1 MKRILITLSLIS
13 LTLVLSNNTYAQGC
27 DAPSSD
33 EGVQVFGYIQPE
45 LRTFF
50 YEEGQ
55 EEVSFAFRRA
65 RIGVMGNIPYDFS
78 YYVLLETS
86 QFMNPE
92 DRTGAFLLD
101 AFVSYTRFEYFKV
114 SLGQF
119 KYRFGN
125 ELSQPCNGL
134 YTINRSKSIDVLT
147 GGIGGGNRDL
157 GLMFL
162 GGNKS
167 TFLQYYAS
175 LTNGLGVH
183 SIENNLVDN
192 VALTG
197 RVVIQPI
204 EGLYLGGS
212 YRWSK
217 NPPVDATVLN
227 YDTRTRYG
235 FDAQYSFKNFTL
247 FGEYINGV
255 DEGSYPEGGGCGGTP
270 TIMQGFNNSEGY
282 YGMLVYRWNKFEPV
296 YKFEGYSR
304 AKGAEGSTSTTN
316 EMDVWHT
323 AGLNYYANDWVRLQ
337 LNYIYKTEDPNEIK
351 NDCLLF
357 QVQVKF

>member
-1 MKRILITLSLIS
+1 MKRILLILSMIS
-13 LTLVLSNNTYAQGC
+13 LTLVISNNSYAQGC
-27 DAPSSD
+27 DAPTSD
-33 EGVQVFGYIQPE
+33 EGIQVFGYIQPE

-50 YEEGQ
+50 YGEGK

-78 YYVLLETS
+78 YYVLIETS
-86 QFMNPE
+86 QFMNPDE
-92 DRTGAFLLD
+92 WNGAFLLD
-101 AFVSYTRFEYFKV
+101 AFVSYTRFEYFKL

-134 YTINRSKSIDVLT
+134 YTINRSYAVDNLT

-157 GLMFL
+157 GLMVL

-167 TFLQYYAS
+167 TLIQYYAS
-175 LTNGLGVH
+175 ITNGYGVFTT
-183 SIENNLVDN
+183 ENNLVDA

-197 RVVIQPI
+197 RVVLQPI
-204 EGLYLGGS
+204 KGLYIGGS
-212 YRWSK
+212 YRWMK
-217 NPPVDATVLN
+217 NPPIDPAAIV
-227 YDTRTRYG
+227 YDTKDRYG
-235 FDAQYSFKNFTL
+235 FDAQYSFKNFTV

-255 DEGSYPEGGGCGGTP
+255 DEGSYQEGGGCGGTP
-270 TIMQGFNNSEGY
+270 VTMQGYKNSKGY
-282 YGMLVYRWNKFEPV
+282 YGMLLYRWKKFEPV
-296 YKFEGYSR
+296 YKFEGYDR
-304 AKGAEGSTSTTN
+304 ATGQEGSTSTSD
-316 EMDVWHT
+316 EMDMWHT
-323 AGLNYYANDWVRLQ
+323 AGLNYYANDWVRFQ
-337 LNYIYKTEDPNEIK
+337 LNYIYKTEDPDEIK

>member
-1 MKRILITLSLIS
+1 MKRIIIILSLIS
-13 LTLVLSNNTYAQGC
+13 FGLVLSNNTYAQGC

-50 YEEGQ
+50 YEDP
-55 EEVSFAFRRA
+55 EVSFAFRRA

-86 QFMNPE
+86 QFMNPD

-101 AFVSYTRFEYFKV
+101 AFVSYTRFDYFKI

-134 YTINRSKSIDVLT
+134 YTINRSLSIDVLT

-157 GLMFL
+157 GVMFL

-167 TFLQYYAS
+167 SFVQYFAS
-175 LTNGLGVH
+175 ITNGTGVY
-183 SIENNLVDN
+183 STENNLLKT
-192 VALTG
+192 VAYTG
-197 RVVIQPI
+197 RVIIQPV

-212 YRWSK
+212 YRYMESP
-217 NPPVDATVLN
+217 NEDATVTKS
-227 YDTRTRYG
+227 DTKDRWG
-235 FDAQYSFKNFTL
+235 VDAQYSFKNFTF
-247 FGEYINGV
+247 FGEYINGA
-255 DEGSYPEGGGCGGTP
+255 DKGSIMTGGGCGGDAP
-270 TIMQGFNNSEGY
+270 ALVPGDQNSNGY
-282 YGMLVYRWNKFEPV
+282 YGMIVYRWKNFEPV
-296 YKFEGYSR
+296 YKFEGFER
-304 AKGAEGSTSTTN
+304 TETEN
-316 EMDVWHT
+316 DVVIGEPELDMWHT
-323 AGLNYYANDWVRLQ
+323 AGLNFYPNDWVRLQ
-337 LNYIYKTEDPNEIK
+337 LNYIYKTEDPTEIK
-351 NDCLLF
+351 NDCLLL

>member
-50 YEEGQ
+50 YEEP
-55 EEVSFAFRRA
+55 EVSFAFRRA

-101 AFVSYTRFEYFKV
+101 AYVSYTRFEYFKV

-119 KYRFGN
+119 KYRLGN

-134 YTINRSKSIDVLT
+134 YTINRSKSVDVLT
-147 GGIGGGNRDL
+147 GGIGGGNRDV
-157 GLMFL
+157 GMMIL
-162 GGNKS
+162 GGSKS

-175 LTNGLGVH
+175 ITNSLGVFAT
-183 SIENNLVDN
+183 ENNLVDN

-197 RVVIQPI
+197 RVVVQPI
-204 EGLYLGGS
+204 KGLYLGGS

-217 NPPVDATVLN
+217 NPPEDATVLD
-227 YDTRTRYG
+227 YDTKTRYG
-235 FDAQYSFKNFTL
+235 FDAEYHVKNFTI
-247 FGEYINGV
+247 FGEYINGG
-255 DEGSYPEGGGCGGTP
+255 DKGSTTDGGGCGGGAP
-270 TIMQGFNNSEGY
+270 TLVPGDQISNGY
-282 YGMLVYRWNKFEPV
+282 YGMIIYRWKNFEPV
-296 YKFEGYSR
+296 YKFEGFERTKSQNDVVT
-304 AKGAEGSTSTTN
+304 GEP
-316 EMDVWHT
+316 EMDMWHT
-323 AGLNYYANDWVRLQ
+323 AGLNYYPNDWVRLQ
-337 LNYIYKTEDPNEIK
+337 LNYIYKTEDPDEIK

>member
-13 LTLVLSNNTYAQGC
+13 LTLVLSNNSYAQGC

-45 LRTFF
+45 LRSFF
-50 YEEGQ
+50 YEDP
-55 EEVSFAFRRA
+55 EVNFAFRRA
-65 RIGVMGNIPYDFS
+65 RIGVMGNIPYDFT

-92 DRTGAFLLD
+92 GSTGAFLLD
-101 AFVSYTRFEYFKV
+101 AFVSYTRFEYFKI

-134 YTINRSKSIDVLT
+134 YTINRSLSVDELT

-157 GLMFL
+157 GLMIL

-167 TFLQYYAS
+167 SLVQYYAS
-175 LTNGLGVH
+175 VTNGYGVH
-183 SIENNLVDN
+183 NVTENNLVTA

-197 RVVIQPI
+197 RAIIQPV

-212 YRWSK
+212 YRWTKS
-217 NPPVDATVLN
+217 PAADATVSVA
-227 YDTRTRYG
+227 DTKARFG
-235 FDAQYSFKNFTL
+235 FDAEYNFKNFKL

-255 DEGSYPEGGGCGGTP
+255 DEGSFQEGGGCGGTP
-270 TIMQGFNNSEGY
+270 VTKQGVKDAVGY
-282 YGMLVYRWNKFEPV
+282 YGMLVYRWKKFEPV
-296 YKFEGYSR
+296 YKFETYDTKIGDV
-304 AKGAEGSTSTTN
+304 GSDVTT
-316 EMDVWHT
+316 DKTDLWQT
-323 AGLNYYANDWVRLQ
+323 FGLNYYPNDWVRLQ
-337 LNYIYKTEDPNEIK
+337 LNYIYKTEDPSEIA
-351 NDCLLF
+351 NDCLIV
-357 QVQVKF
+357 QMQVKF